1 MVVPLGLPSQITGS
15 PPAELQGPFRHIKI
29 CVIFDT
35 VLLLIKTIALIIVE
49 GFVVWDIVLPS
60 LNTFVVI
67 VLGVFLLRDDPLI
80 GRLYTC
86 FLKTCCYACADHCN
100 SGTVCLLPYAAFST
114 MATLWDLIVGKVP
127 VTAHKLLVQ
136 AESFANV
143 DGVAR
148 IVFVFAMVS
157 VLVVQAASS
166 WFAWRAYRLL
176 RDMDDIDSTM
186 GAGVDRMS
194 ARPRSAG
201 SAVST
206 IQMQEVGGR
215 RSSSQQSGDRSSF
228 QPFSGTGHKLGD

>member
-1 MVVPLGLPSQITGS
+1 
-15 PPAELQGPFRHIKI
+15 
-29 CVIFDT
+29 
-35 VLLLIKTIALIIVE
+35 
-49 GFVVWDIVLPS
+49 
-60 LNTFVVI
+60 
-67 VLGVFLLRDDPLI
+67 
-80 GRLYTC
+80 
-86 FLKTCCYACADHCN
+86 
-100 SGTVCLLPYAAFST
+100 
-114 MATLWDLIVGKVP
+114 
-127 VTAHKLLVQ
+127 
-136 AESFANV
+136 V

-201 SAVST
+201 SAVSA